1 MFGDMLDGKG
11 KPKYE
16 KLFAMVK
23 AGLILSDGNA
33 DTKRRFSVNKYLM
46 KIHGVFTSVEAIKDL
61 RLVKDHFIR
70 IAGFDQF
77 EIGIDKTA
85 WLIHRHGLWNYF

>member
-1 MFGDMLDGKG
+1 MLDGKG

-23 AGLILSDGNA
+23 AGLAQSDGNA
-33 DTKRRFSVNKYLM
+33 DTKRKFSVNKYLVQ
-46 KIHGVFTSVEAIKDL
+46 IHGTFTSGETIKDL

-70 IAGFDQF
+70 ICGFDQF
-77 EIGIDKTA
+77 EISIDKTA
-85 WLIHRHGLWNYF
+85 